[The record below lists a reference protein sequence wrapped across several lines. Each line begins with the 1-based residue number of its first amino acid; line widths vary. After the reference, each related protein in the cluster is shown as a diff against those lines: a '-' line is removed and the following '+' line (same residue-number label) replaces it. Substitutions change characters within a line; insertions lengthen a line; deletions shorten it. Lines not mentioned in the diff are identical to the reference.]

1 MDRINTLVICAAVL
15 TFAGMVGKRAG
26 AEVVSVAGNGFEV
39 RETAHVAASPDKV
52 YAALLLP
59 AHWWSSDHTFSGS
72 AANLALDARAGGCWC
87 ETLPG
92 GGSVE
97 HLTVVYVSP
106 GKILRMRGALGPFQ
120 GLAVDGVMTW
130 SVKGAADGSDISFT
144 YAIGGYAKD
153 GLAGMADMV
162 DHMLGEQI
170 ERLKKLVDGEP
181 AARGK

>member
-1 MDRINTLVICAAVL
+1 MAHISKLVFSAAVL
-15 TFAGMVGKRAG
+15 VFASTASERA
-26 AEVVSVAGNGFEV
+26 AADVVSVAGNGFEI
-39 RETAHVAASPDKV
+39 RETAHIAASPDKV

-72 AANLALDARAGGCWC
+72 AANLVLDARAGGCWC

-97 HLTVVYVSP
+97 HLKVVYVSP
-106 GKILRMRGALGPFQ
+106 GKTLRLRGALGPFQ

-130 SVKGAADGSDISFT
+130 SVKSAADGTDVSFT

-153 GLAGMADMV
+153 GFDELSKMT
-162 DHMLGEQI
+162 DHVLGEQI
-170 ERLKKLVDGEP
+170 VRLKKLVDGEL
-181 AARGK
+181 AQRGH